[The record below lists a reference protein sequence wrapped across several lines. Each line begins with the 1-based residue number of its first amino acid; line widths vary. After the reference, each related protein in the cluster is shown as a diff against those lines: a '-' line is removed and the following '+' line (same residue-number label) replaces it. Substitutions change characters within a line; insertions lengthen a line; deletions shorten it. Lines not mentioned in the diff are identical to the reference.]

1 MVWNCFLTTWTML
14 LIGYSRYMMR
24 SGKNFNNVQVPL
36 FPDTLNIFA
45 EPPVTHESMSVEGLI
60 TWTWVRVRG
69 RLRRASES
77 GNIGAGM
84 RYQQIQRSLET
95 CLQQL
100 PTASLYDRGKA
111 VESLNYEH
119 ELSEDEDS
127 PSYNLG
133 GPERNLLT
141 NSHGEIHQ
149 CLVKLLELQ
158 RVETTMERL
167 RIFAEVFK
175 APDPEESDGDKSMK
189 EETASQRLALLLIR
203 AV

>member
-1 MVWNCFLTTWTML
+1 ML
-14 LIGYSRYMMR
+14 LIGYSWYMMR
-24 SGKNFNNVQVPL
+24 FGKNFNNVQVPL

-84 RYQQIQRSLET
+84 RHQQIQRSLET

-100 PTASLYDRGKA
+100 PTASLYGRGKA

-189 EETASQRLALLLIR
+189 EETASQRSQRLALLLIR

>member
-1 MVWNCFLTTWTML
+1 ML
-14 LIGYSRYMMR
+14 LIGYSWYMMR

-60 TWTWVRVRG
+60 KWTLVRVRG
-69 RLRRASES
+69 GLRRASES

-84 RYQQIQRSLET
+84 RYQQIQRWLET

-127 PSYNLG
+127 PSYNLEG
-133 GPERNLLT
+133 QNATSSQTAMGRST
-141 NSHGEIHQ
+141 N
-149 CLVKLLELQ
+149 
-158 RVETTMERL
+158 
-167 RIFAEVFK
+167 
-175 APDPEESDGDKSMK
+175 
-189 EETASQRLALLLIR
+189 AL
-203 AV
+203 